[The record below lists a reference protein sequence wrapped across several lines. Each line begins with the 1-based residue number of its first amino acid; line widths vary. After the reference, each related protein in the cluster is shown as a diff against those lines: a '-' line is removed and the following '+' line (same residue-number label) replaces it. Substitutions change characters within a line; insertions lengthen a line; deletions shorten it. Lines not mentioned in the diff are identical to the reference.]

1 MGKQNNGQLPTD
13 KEPSNLNQV
22 DFLMRQAV
30 CERVF
35 PGGVLL
41 VSREGSIVCHSAYGF
56 ADLFSRRAMTTD
68 TIFDLASLTKPLA
81 TALAVMM
88 LIQQGDLGTEQEL
101 GDILP
106 AFKDDQ
112 KSTIKVRHLLHHN
125 AGLADYRPYYK
136 KIEHLPTAKRKP
148 ALRNLLVT
156 EPLIHPIGTKVKY
169 SDLGFMI
176 LEWMV
181 EHVSG
186 KRLDCF
192 VSEMIYGPLGL
203 EDLFFVNLNSNKKPQ
218 GVFAATEHCGWRK
231 ILLAGQVHDENAYVV
246 GGVQG
251 HAGLFGTA
259 AAVHSLLSKLL
270 SVYQG
275 TRPDD
280 LFQTEIVRLFFR
292 RLPNSD
298 KALGFDAP
306 ALKNSSAGSYFSA
319 NSVGHLGFT
328 GTSFWVD
335 LDRFIIVI
343 MLTNRVH
350 PSRDNMA
357 IKAFRPKLHDAV
369 MKSLLTGACGD
380 PIGNSPVDV
389 E

>member
-1 MGKQNNGQLPTD
+1 M
-13 KEPSNLNQV
+13 NQV
-22 DFLMRQAV
+22 DALMRQAV
-30 CERVF
+30 SQRVF
-35 PGGVLL
+35 PGAVLL

-81 TALAVMM
+81 TALAVMI
-88 LIQQGDLGTEQEL
+88 LIQQGDLGTEQQL

-106 AFKDDQ
+106 AFKGDP
-112 KSTIKVRHLLHHN
+112 KSTIKVRHLLQHN
-125 AGLADYRPYYK
+125 SGLADYRPYYIE
-136 KIEHLPTAKRKP
+136 IEHLATEKRKP
-148 ALRNLLVT
+148 ALRNLLVI
-156 EPLIHPIGTKVKY
+156 EPLIHPIGTKVVY

-192 VSEMIYGPLGL
+192 VSERIYGPLGL
-203 EDLFFVNLNSNKKPQ
+203 DDLFFVDLDSKKKPQ

-231 ILLAGQVHDENAYVV
+231 ILLVGQVHDENAYVV

-259 AAVHSLLSKLL
+259 AAVHMLVSKLL

-275 TRPDD
+275 TLPDK
-280 LFQTEIVRLFFR
+280 LFQTELVRLFLR
-292 RLPNSD
+292 RLPNTD

-306 ALKNSSAGSYFSA
+306 ALKNSSAGTYFSA

-328 GTSFWVD
+328 GTSFWMD

-350 PSRDNMA
+350 PSRDNIA

-369 MKSLLTGACGD
+369 MKSLLAGACG
-380 PIGNSPVDV
+380 
-389 E
+389 